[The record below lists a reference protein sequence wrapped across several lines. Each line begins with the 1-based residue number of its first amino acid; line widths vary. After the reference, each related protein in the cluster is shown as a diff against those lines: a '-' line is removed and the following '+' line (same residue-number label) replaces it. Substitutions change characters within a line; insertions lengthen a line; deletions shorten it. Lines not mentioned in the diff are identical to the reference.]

1 MQAVKTNNAPAPI
14 GPYSQAI
21 RLDNLIFCS
30 GQTPLDPKTM
40 QICSLDIVEQT
51 KQTMENISA
60 ILKESGSD
68 LSKIVKT
75 TIYLKNFADFERMN
89 KVYES
94 YLGEIKPA
102 RTTVEVSRL
111 PKDALVEIECIA
123 MMNK

>member
-123 MMNK
+123 MVNK